1 MKNVVTIFSQA
12 RDVHLS
18 KDVGQV
24 INYLA
29 MDEKYNASLV
39 TYKND
44 DVYPQAHNEAKN
56 INVIFIRNLGSIF
69 NIEFGV
75 IHYLLNN
82 SKNVHIL
89 NLYGN
94 RISNLIY
101 ILIYKLMYKNGYS
114 YIKMD
119 DDIIAY
125 ISKNRGTFIHNIREV
140 VYRYLSKYVNLYSIE
155 TKKSFKYINEN
166 YKHLKHKIA
175 YFPNSVNDVYLRD
188 KVNIRSYE
196 EKENIIL
203 VVGRIGARQKNHE
216 LLLNALSTIE
226 LGVWRVIFIGGI
238 EPGFDQYI
246 EKYIAQSS
254 KNKEKILF
262 LGEVSNR
269 DELYEWY
276 NRAKIFCLPSR
287 YENFSIACVEAL
299 YFGNWIIATR
309 MTSTEELL
317 DNGRLGELFESGDVT
332 ELSEKIK
339 KSIAPD
345 FLNEI
350 LRKSI
355 NEYAAKNYCWSKN
368 IELIKAFLS

>member
-29 MDEKYNASLV
+29 MDGEYKASLV

-44 DVYPQAHNEAKN
+44 DAYPQVRNEAAN

-75 IHYLLNN
+75 INYLLNN
-82 SKNVHIL
+82 SKNINIL

-101 ILIYKLMYKNGYS
+101 ILIYKIMNKNGYS

-125 ISKNRGTFIHNIREV
+125 ISKNRDALLHNIRETA
-140 VYRYLSKYVNLYSIE
+140 YRYLSKYVDLYSIE

-166 YKHLKHKIA
+166 YQHLKHKIV

-188 KVNIRSYE
+188 KVNMRSYA

-203 VVGRIGARQKNHE
+203 VVGRIGSRQKNHE
-216 LLLNALSTIE
+216 LLLSALSTIE
-226 LGVWRVIFIGGI
+226 LGDWKVIFIGGI
-238 EPGFDQYI
+238 EPGFNQYI
-246 EKYIAQSS
+246 KKYINKNS
-254 KNKEKILF
+254 KTKEKILF
-262 LGEVSNR
+262 LGEVSDR
-269 DELYEWY
+269 DTLYEWY
-276 NRAKIFCLPSR
+276 NKAKIFCLPSR

-317 DNGRLGELFESGDVT
+317 DDGRLGELFRSGDVS
-332 ELSEKIK
+332 ELREKII
-339 KSIAPD
+339 KSIDPD
-345 FLNEI
+345 FLNET

-368 IELIKAFLS
+368 IELIKVFMS